1 MTEAA
6 TSLFKMQSAICDHLY
21 TIQEIP
27 GKGHGLVAA
36 TTIIK
41 GTRILSESPL
51 FRVPRGGSSKK
62 YLRNS
67 ISKKV
72 AALREEQRQAFLSLH
87 NSFEDEDRP
96 ELGRVRT
103 NALPLGSDAT
113 TGGIFLDSSRIN
125 HSCNANAQNTW
136 NENLQKLTIHAIQ
149 DIAKGNEI
157 TIFYLTTRQN
167 RSARLHALQ
176 TDFRFTCSCSLCSL
190 PLDQRKTSDERWDE
204 IHRLDNSIGN
214 GTGILS
220 TPLQTLHD
228 VHKLLSLL
236 DDEGF
241 ADASVP
247 RAYYDAFQIA
257 IAHGDIARA
266 RVFAERAASSRA
278 ILEGNDSPTVQ
289 RMESLARNPSQHM
302 THGFSEKWRG
312 AGDDI
317 PGELGKDEFE
327 RWLWRKEIAEVSQ
340 YADLRSEAAF
350 PPFDDLPEENDI
362 SLEFYESED
371 GFSYRPCKHWCFL
384 AEIIDVEKFLR
395 LRLIVK
401 DKTDRTVPIAF
412 HTDDRGLELDPLYVQ
427 KGFTVAILYAEQHGF
442 LDLSVGIRHENP
454 TAIKIFPLPLGELLI
469 LSDKVQQYT
478 RELKGVKTCQGCNQK
493 AASPKKCSRCD
504 LFWYCNKSCQIAGW
518 NENGHKADC
527 KLLKDPDL
535 RRLFL
540 MKWDVFEDYNR
551 FRADLS
557 ERKE

>member
-6 TSLFKMQSAICDHLY
+6 TSLSKMQSAICDHLY

-87 NSFEDEDRP
+87 NSFEDEDGP
-96 ELGRVRT
+96 EIGRIRT
-103 NALPLGSDAT
+103 NALPLGSNAT

-136 NENLQKLTIHAIQ
+136 NEDLQKLTIHAIR
-149 DIAKGNEI
+149 DIAKGDEI
-157 TIFYLTTRQN
+157 TIFYITARRN
-167 RSARLHALQ
+167 RGARLHALQ
-176 TDFRFTCSCSLCSL
+176 TNFRFTCSCSLCSL

-204 IHRLDNSIGN
+204 IQRLDNSIGN

-228 VHKLLSLL
+228 VHKLLNLL

-257 IAHGDIARA
+257 ITHGDIARA

-289 RMESLARNPSQHM
+289 KMESLARNPSQH
-302 THGFSEKWRG
+302 TAYGFSEKWRG
-312 AGDDI
+312 AGDGI
-317 PGELGKDEFE
+317 PRKLGKDEFE

-340 YADLRSEAAF
+340 YADLRSETAF
-350 PPFDDLPEENDI
+350 PPFDDLPGENDI
-362 SLEFYESED
+362 SPEFYESKD

-384 AEIIDVEKFLR
+384 AEIIGVERFPR

-412 HTDDRGLELDPLYVQ
+412 YTEDRGLELDPSYVQ
-427 KGFTVAILYAEQHGF
+427 KGFTVVILYAEQHGF
-442 LDLSVGIRHENP
+442 LDLSVGIRHESP
-454 TAIKIFPLPLGELLI
+454 TAIKVKPLELRGFRFPRLRLLI
-469 LSDKVQQYT
+469 LIKFAD
-478 RELKGVKTCQGCNQK
+478 RF
-493 AASPKKCSRCD
+493 SPSRWANC
-504 LFWYCNKSCQIAGW
+504 
-518 NENGHKADC
+518 
-527 KLLKDPDL
+527 
-535 RRLFL
+535 
-540 MKWDVFEDYNR
+540 
-551 FRADLS
+551 
-557 ERKE
+557 